1 VDTFLNLE
9 TEEKIMTAL
18 DRNEIWAQAFELGQ
32 LILESPEVVRFKE
45 VEKAMNEHPEISAKV
60 RRFRE
65 LQEQYERLA
74 EYGSGSHLDGLRR
87 DINKLSAE
95 LDTYPEVRAYK
106 EAMAKV
112 DELLKAVTDLIA
124 TTISEQQ

>member
-1 VDTFLNLE
+1 
-9 TEEKIMTAL
+9 MTIL

-32 LILESPEVVRFKE
+32 LILESPEVAAYKAA
-45 VEKAMNEHPEISAKV
+45 EKAMNDHPEISAKV

-65 LQEQYERLA
+65 MQEQYERLS
-74 EYGSGSHLDGLRR
+74 EHSTGSHLNGLRT
-87 DINKLSAE
+87 DIERLSAE

-112 DELLKAVTDLIA
+112 DELLDAVTKLIA
-124 TTISEQQ
+124 SAISDKMQDESI